1 MSFQEK
7 RTIFSVTSG
16 WIITFLYA
24 LYVYETYPDQIWST
38 PVDFSFWGK
47 VFLILIP
54 VSIGARIIVHIIFHI
69 VYKITTDEEDMDI
82 TDERDKLIELKSQ
95 RVSHWVFILAYIL
108 AMGSLTMDVPHYY
121 MFLIFFAGG
130 LLSELAQTLSALY
143 FYRRGI

>member
-1 MSFQEK
+1 MTFQEK
-7 RTIFSVTSG
+7 RTIFSGISG
-16 WIITFLYA
+16 WVITFIYA
-24 LYVYETYPDQIWST
+24 LYVYKTYPDQMWST

-47 VFLILIP
+47 IFLILIP

-69 VYKITTDEEDMDI
+69 VYKITTNEEDMGI

-95 RVSHWVFILAYIL
+95 RISHWVFILAYIV

-121 MFLIFFAGG
+121 MFLIFLAGG
-130 LLSELAQTLSALY
+130 LLSELAQALSTLY